1 MEKMI
6 DKQLLEILVCP
17 KDHTPLKPV
26 GGELLARIN
35 RAIAAGK
42 AENLSG
48 RAIEEPLSGGLVRQD
63 EALLYP
69 IVDDIPVLLI
79 DEAIALEQIDG

>member
-1 MEKMI
+1 MI